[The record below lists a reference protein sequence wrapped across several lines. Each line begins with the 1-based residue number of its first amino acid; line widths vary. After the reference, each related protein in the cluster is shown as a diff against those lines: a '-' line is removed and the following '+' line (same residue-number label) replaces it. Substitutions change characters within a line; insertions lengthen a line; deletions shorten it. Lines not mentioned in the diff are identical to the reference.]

1 MTALAT
7 SNVSSKNDVSIVT
20 LPLHTTT
27 RLSDSTSDERKA
39 TQTTRGATRRSDA
52 ADVGEGQAAE
62 GLGAAPFPPT
72 RSRPRCAQPQ
82 AGSMRRTRRKGG
94 ERHLS
99 TSAGIIFPSS
109 ASITCCQVFV
119 EFGMTKPKS
128 KSHSSMHCPC
138 RKIRCSSRNL
148 SISSTCGSTWVTRLA
163 DGWAGSGGRG
173 GGADGGEG
181 HLP

>member
-1 MTALAT
+1 MSAICTMDTEERTCQSPCANAYARNCRRRFAWRDQRNTPKDGPIHESVRSAPKQHVPMTT
-7 SNVSSKNDVSIVT
+7 KDKEQK
-20 LPLHTTT
+20 
-27 RLSDSTSDERKA
+27 DSG
-39 TQTTRGATRRSDA
+39 QRR
-52 ADVGEGQAAE
+52 
-62 GLGAAPFPPT
+62 FPPLAAAHGVHNHKLEA
-72 RSRPRCAQPQ
+72 CDE
-82 AGSMRRTRRKGG
+82 TRRKGG

-148 SISSTCGSTWVTRLA
+148 SISSTCDSTWWRV
-163 DGWAGSGGRG
+163 
-173 GGADGGEG
+173 
-181 HLP
+181 